1 MAENTQHQKSL
12 RRERYKLLVE
22 LDRLMDKP
30 LAILAFVW
38 LVLIILDLILG
49 LNPQLLML
57 SYIIWGIFIFDFL
70 LGYIIAPYRI
80 KYLKRNWITGISVI
94 LPAFGILRLFRAGRF
109 ILIGRFLRSLNTL
122 KLLTSTRRSARAI
135 RQILKTN
142 ALGNILIFTVILIFA
157 SAAGLLYFEQSAT
170 TSAEHGINSYG
181 DAVWWTSMIITTIG
195 TDYWP
200 VTLEGRIL
208 AFCLALYAFTFFGY
222 LTANLATY
230 FIKSK

>member
-1 MAENTQHQKSL
+1 MAENLQHQRSL
-12 RRERYKLLVE
+12 RRERYKLLIE

-38 LVLIILDLILG
+38 LVLIMLDLTLG

-57 SYIIWGIFIFDFL
+57 SYIIWGIFIVDFL

-80 KYLKRNWITGISVI
+80 KYLKRNWITGLSVL
-94 LPAFGILRLFRAGRF
+94 LPAFGVLRLFRAGRF
-109 ILIGRFLRSLNTL
+109 ILVSRFLRPLNTL
-122 KLLTSTRRSARAI
+122 KLLTSTRRSAKAI

-142 ALGNILIFTVILIFA
+142 ALGNILVFTIILIFA
-157 SAAGLLYFEQSAT
+157 GAAGLLYFERDVAQ
-170 TSAEHGINSYG
+170 GLNSYW
-181 DAVWWTSMIITTIG
+181 DALWWTSMIITTIG

-200 VTLEGRIL
+200 LSWEGRVL
-208 AFCLALYAFTFFGY
+208 AFLLALYAFTFFGY